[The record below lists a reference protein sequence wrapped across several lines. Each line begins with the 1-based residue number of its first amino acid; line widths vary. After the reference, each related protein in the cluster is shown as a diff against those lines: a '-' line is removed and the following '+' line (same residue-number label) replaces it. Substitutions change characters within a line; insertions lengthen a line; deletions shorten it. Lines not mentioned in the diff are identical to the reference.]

1 MGKSTLFNALTA
13 SKNAEA
19 ANFPFCTID
28 PNIGIVD
35 VVDERLD
42 KLTELSKSK
51 KKIYTNITF
60 VDIAG
65 LVKGA
70 SKGEGLGNKFLSHI
84 REVDAIIH
92 LVRCFDS
99 EKITHVN
106 SKINPVEDLE
116 TIKTEI
122 ILSDIDIIQKKLE
135 KGKKKLLEE
144 KQIKI
149 LEEKLNQ
156 LNEGKEIFINGSD
169 EKKFLSSL
177 GLLSIKPKIIV
188 CNVDEESLAN
198 GNAFTKEV
206 QNKYS
211 NEKVVTICADI
222 EDQIMGLDNSERE
235 TFMKEIGLNKTGLNQ
250 LIKEGY
256 ELLNLDT
263 FFTSG
268 PEESRAWTVEKN
280 TPAPKAASVIHTDF
294 EKKFLTTLGLLSIKP
309 KIIVCN
315 VDEESLAT
323 GNAFTEDVKRKYT
336 AEKIVTICAD
346 IEDQIMGLDNNERE
360 TFMKEIG
367 LNKTGLNQLIKEG
380 YDLLNLDTFFTSGP
394 EESRAWTIEKNTL
407 APQAASVIHTD
418 FEKNFIRAEAVT
430 CEDFIKFGSA
440 EKCKENGKLRIE
452 GKDYIVKDGDVLYFR
467 VNP

>member
-1 MGKSTLFNALTA
+1 MGFKCGIVGLPNVGKSTLFNALTA

-35 VVDERLD
+35 VVDKRLD
-42 KLTELSKSK
+42 QLTKLSNSK

-92 LVRCFDS
+92 LVRCFESD
-99 EKITHVN
+99 KITHVN
-106 SKINPVEDLE
+106 SKINPAEDLD

-122 ILSDIDIIQKKLE
+122 ILSDIDVIQKKLD
-135 KGKKKLLEE
+135 KGKKKLLDEDE
-144 KQIKI
+144 ITI
-149 LEEKLNQ
+149 LEEKLKQ
-156 LNEGKEIFINGSD
+156 LNEGNEIFSFD
-169 EKKFLSSL
+169 EKEHNLLSSL

-188 CNVDEESLAN
+188 CNVDEESLKN
-198 GNAFTKEV
+198 GNSFTEIVKKNH
-206 QNKYS
+206 QK
-211 NEKVVTICADI
+211 EKVITICADI
-222 EDQIMGLDNSERE
+222 EDQIMDLDSSERE
-235 TFMKEIGLNKTGLNQ
+235 N
-250 LIKEGY
+250 
-256 ELLNLDT
+256 
-263 FFTSG
+263 
-268 PEESRAWTVEKN
+268 
-280 TPAPKAASVIHTDF
+280 
-294 EKKFLTTLGLLSIKP
+294 
-309 KIIVCN
+309 
-315 VDEESLAT
+315 
-323 GNAFTEDVKRKYT
+323 
-336 AEKIVTICAD
+336 
-346 IEDQIMGLDNNERE
+346 
-360 TFMKEIG
+360 FMKEIG

-394 EESRAWTIEKNTL
+394 EESRAWTVKKNTL
-407 APQAASVIHTD
+407 APKAASVIHTD
-418 FEKNFIRAEAVT
+418 FEKNFIRAETVT
-430 CEDFIKFGSA
+430 CEDFIKYGSA

>member
-1 MGKSTLFNALTA
+1 MGFKCGIVGLPNVGKSTLFNALTA

-35 VVDERLD
+35 VIDERLD
-42 KLTELSKSK
+42 RLSKLSKSK

-92 LVRCFDS
+92 LVRCFESD
-99 EKITHVN
+99 KITHVN
-106 SKINPVEDLE
+106 SEINPSNDLE

-135 KGKKKLLEE
+135 KGKKKLLNE
-144 KQIKI
+144 KEIEM
-149 LEEKLNQ
+149 LEKKLEQLNQ
-156 LNEGKEIFINGSD
+156 NKDVVIDNED
-169 EKKFLSSL
+169 ENKFLSTV

-188 CNVDEESLAN
+188 CNVDEESLTK
-198 GNAFTKEV
+198 GNKFTENIKS
-206 QNKYS
+206 KYL
-211 NEKVVTICADI
+211 NEKIVNICADI
-222 EDQIMGLDNSERE
+222 EDQIMGLDKNEKE
-235 TFMKEIGLNKTGLNQ
+235 IFMKEIGLNKTGLNQ
-250 LIKEGY
+250 LIREGY
-256 ELLNLDT
+256 DLLKLDT

-268 PEESRAWTVEKN
+268 PEESRAWTVK
-280 TPAPKAASVIHTDF
+280 
-294 EKKFLTTLGLLSIKP
+294 
-309 KIIVCN
+309 
-315 VDEESLAT
+315 
-323 GNAFTEDVKRKYT
+323 
-336 AEKIVTICAD
+336 
-346 IEDQIMGLDNNERE
+346 
-360 TFMKEIG
+360 
-367 LNKTGLNQLIKEG
+367 
-380 YDLLNLDTFFTSGP
+380 
-394 EESRAWTIEKNTL
+394 KNTL
-407 APQAASVIHTD
+407 APKAASVIHTD
-418 FEKNFIRAEAVT
+418 FEKNFIRAESVT

>member
-1 MGKSTLFNALTA
+1 MGFKCGIVGLPNVGKSTLFNALTA

-28 PNIGIVD
+28 PNIGVVD
-35 VVDERLD
+35 VIDERLD
-42 KLTELSKSK
+42 QLAKLSKSK

-92 LVRCFDS
+92 LVRCFNS

-106 SKINPVEDLE
+106 SKISPADDLE

-122 ILSDIDIIQKKLE
+122 ILSDLDIIQKKLE
-135 KGKKKLLEE
+135 KSKKKLLKDKE
-144 KQIKI
+144 IKI
-149 LEEKLNQ
+149 LERKLIT
-156 LNEGKEIFINGSD
+156 LSEGEELKAGDKE
-169 EKKFLSSL
+169 EEKFLSSI

-188 CNVDEESLAN
+188 CNVDEENLTS
-198 GNAFTKEV
+198 GNSYTNQIKE
-206 QNKYS
+206 KYP
-211 NEKVVTICADI
+211 NEKIINICADI
-222 EDQIMGLDNSERE
+222 EDQLSGLDKNEKE
-235 TFMKEIGLNKTGLNQ
+235 TFMQDIGLSKTGLNK

-256 ELLNLDT
+256 DLLMLDT

-268 PEESRAWTVEKN
+268 PEESRAWTVKKN

-294 EKKFLTTLGLLSIKP
+294 EK
-309 KIIVCN
+309 
-315 VDEESLAT
+315 
-323 GNAFTEDVKRKYT
+323 
-336 AEKIVTICAD
+336 
-346 IEDQIMGLDNNERE
+346 
-360 TFMKEIG
+360 
-367 LNKTGLNQLIKEG
+367 
-380 YDLLNLDTFFTSGP
+380 
-394 EESRAWTIEKNTL
+394 
-407 APQAASVIHTD
+407 
-418 FEKNFIRAEAVT
+418 NFIRAETVT
-430 CEDFIKFGSA
+430 CEDFIKYGSA

-452 GKDYIVKDGDVLYFR
+452 GKDYIIKDGDVLYFR

>member
-1 MGKSTLFNALTA
+1 MGFKCGIVGLPNVGKSTLFNALTA

-28 PNIGIVD
+28 PNIGVVD
-35 VVDERLD
+35 VIDERLD
-42 KLTELSKSK
+42 KLTKLSSSK

-92 LVRCFDS
+92 LVRCFESDQ
-99 EKITHVN
+99 ITHVN

-122 ILSDIDIIQKKLE
+122 ILSDIDVIQKKLD
-135 KGKKKLLEE
+135 KGKKKLLDE
-144 KQIKI
+144 KEIKI
-149 LEEKLNQ
+149 LEEKLSQ
-156 LNEGKEIFINGSD
+156 LNEGNEVTSNDKTEI
-169 EKKFLSSL
+169 KFLSSL

-188 CNVDEESLAN
+188 CNVDEESLAE
-198 GNAFTKEV
+198 GNFFTKSIKEAHP
-206 QNKYS
+206 

-222 EDQIMGLDNSERE
+222 EDQIMGLDNNERE
-235 TFMKEIGLNKTGLNQ
+235 TFMKEIGLSKTGLNQ

-268 PEESRAWTVEKN
+268 PEESRAWTVK
-280 TPAPKAASVIHTDF
+280 
-294 EKKFLTTLGLLSIKP
+294 
-309 KIIVCN
+309 
-315 VDEESLAT
+315 
-323 GNAFTEDVKRKYT
+323 
-336 AEKIVTICAD
+336 
-346 IEDQIMGLDNNERE
+346 
-360 TFMKEIG
+360 
-367 LNKTGLNQLIKEG
+367 
-380 YDLLNLDTFFTSGP
+380 
-394 EESRAWTIEKNTL
+394 KNTL
-407 APQAASVIHTD
+407 APKAASVIHTD
-418 FEKNFIRAEAVT
+418 FEKNFIRAETVT
-430 CEDFIKFGSA
+430 CEDFIKYGSA

>member
-1 MGKSTLFNALTA
+1 MGFKCGIVGLPNVGKSTLFNALTA

-35 VVDERLD
+35 VIDDRLD
-42 KLTELSKSK
+42 QLSKLSNSK
-51 KKIYTNITF
+51 KKIHTNITF

-92 LVRCFDS
+92 LVRCFESDQ
-99 EKITHVN
+99 ITHVN

-122 ILSDIDIIQKKLE
+122 ILSDIDVIQKKLD
-135 KGKKKLLEE
+135 KGKKKMLDE
-144 KQIKI
+144 KEIKI
-149 LEEKLNQ
+149 LEEKLSQ
-156 LNEGKEIFINGSD
+156 LNEGNEVTSNDQAEI
-169 EKKFLSSL
+169 KFLSSL

-188 CNVDEESLAN
+188 CNVDEESLAE
-198 GNAFTKEV
+198 GNVFTKSIKEAHP
-206 QNKYS
+206 

-222 EDQIMGLDNSERE
+222 EDQIMGLDNNERE
-235 TFMKEIGLNKTGLNQ
+235 TFMKEIGLSKTGLNQ

-268 PEESRAWTVEKN
+268 PEESRAWTVK
-280 TPAPKAASVIHTDF
+280 
-294 EKKFLTTLGLLSIKP
+294 
-309 KIIVCN
+309 
-315 VDEESLAT
+315 
-323 GNAFTEDVKRKYT
+323 
-336 AEKIVTICAD
+336 
-346 IEDQIMGLDNNERE
+346 
-360 TFMKEIG
+360 
-367 LNKTGLNQLIKEG
+367 
-380 YDLLNLDTFFTSGP
+380 
-394 EESRAWTIEKNTL
+394 KNTL
-407 APQAASVIHTD
+407 APKAASVIHTD
-418 FEKNFIRAEAVT
+418 FEKNFIRAETVT
-430 CEDFIKFGSA
+430 CEDFIKYGSA

>member
-1 MGKSTLFNALTA
+1 MGFKCGIVGLPNVGKSTLFNALTA

-35 VVDERLD
+35 VVDKRLD
-42 KLTELSKSK
+42 KLTKLSNSK

-84 REVDAIIH
+84 REVDAIVH
-92 LVRCFDS
+92 LVRCFESD
-99 EKITHVN
+99 KITHVN
-106 SKINPVEDLE
+106 SSINPVEDLE

-122 ILSDIDIIQKKLE
+122 ILSDLDIVQKKLE
-135 KGKKKLLEE
+135 KGKKKFLQE
-144 KQIKI
+144 KEIKI

-156 LNEGKEIFINGSD
+156 LNDGKEILSNDEF
-169 EKKFLSSL
+169 EKKLLSSL

-188 CNVDEESLAN
+188 CNVDEDSLEN
-198 GNAFTKEV
+198 GNNFTESVKK
-206 QNKYS
+206 KYS
-211 NEKVVTICADI
+211 NEK
-222 EDQIMGLDNSERE
+222 
-235 TFMKEIGLNKTGLNQ
+235 
-250 LIKEGY
+250 
-256 ELLNLDT
+256 
-263 FFTSG
+263 
-268 PEESRAWTVEKN
+268 
-280 TPAPKAASVIHTDF
+280 
-294 EKKFLTTLGLLSIKP
+294 
-309 KIIVCN
+309 II
-315 VDEESLAT
+315 
-323 GNAFTEDVKRKYT
+323 
-336 AEKIVTICAD
+336 TICAD

-380 YDLLNLDTFFTSGP
+380 YDLLSLDTFFTSGP
-394 EESRAWTIEKNTL
+394 EESRAWTVEKNTL
-407 APQAASVIHTD
+407 APKAAGVIHTD

>member
-1 MGKSTLFNALTA
+1 MGFKCGIVGLPNVGKSTLFNALTA

-42 KLTELSKSK
+42 QLTKLSNSK

-92 LVRCFDS
+92 LVRCFESD
-99 EKITHVN
+99 KITHVN
-106 SKINPVEDLE
+106 SKINPVDDLE

-122 ILSDIDIIQKKLE
+122 ILSDLDIIQKKLE
-135 KGKKKLLEE
+135 KGKKKLLQE
-144 KQIKI
+144 KEVTM

-156 LNEGKEIFINGSD
+156 LNEGKEIVAKD
-169 EKKFLSSL
+169 ELEKEFLSSL
-177 GLLSIKPKIIV
+177 GLLSIKQKIIV
-188 CNVDEESLAN
+188 CNVDEESLAV
-198 GNAFTKEV
+198 GNAFTDNVKK
-206 QNKYS
+206 NFS
-211 NEKVVTICADI
+211 N
-222 EDQIMGLDNSERE
+222 
-235 TFMKEIGLNKTGLNQ
+235 
-250 LIKEGY
+250 
-256 ELLNLDT
+256 
-263 FFTSG
+263 
-268 PEESRAWTVEKN
+268 
-280 TPAPKAASVIHTDF
+280 
-294 EKKFLTTLGLLSIKP
+294 
-309 KIIVCN
+309 
-315 VDEESLAT
+315 
-323 GNAFTEDVKRKYT
+323 
-336 AEKIVTICAD
+336 EKIVTICAD
-346 IEDQIMGLDNNERE
+346 IEDQIMGLDNSERE

-394 EESRAWTIEKNTL
+394 EESRAWTVEKNTL
-407 APQAASVIHTD
+407 APEAASVIHTD

-440 EKCKENGKLRIE
+440 EKCKENGRLRIE

>member
-1 MGKSTLFNALTA
+1 MGFKCGIVGLPNVGKSTLFNALTA

-42 KLTELSKSK
+42 QLTKLSNSK

-92 LVRCFDS
+92 LVRCFESD
-99 EKITHVN
+99 KITHVN
-106 SKINPVEDLE
+106 SKINPLDDLE

-122 ILSDIDIIQKKLE
+122 ILSDLDIVQKKLE

-144 KQIKI
+144 KEVKI
-149 LEEKLNQ
+149 LEDKLSQ
-156 LNEGKEIFINGSD
+156 LNDGKEVVPNNK
-169 EKKFLSSL
+169 EEEKFLTTL

-188 CNVDEESLAN
+188 CNVDEESLAK
-198 GNAFTKEV
+198 GNSYTESVKK
-206 QNKYS
+206 NYS
-211 NEKVVTICADI
+211 EEKVVTICADI
-222 EDQIMGLDNSERE
+222 EDQIMSLDNDERE

-268 PEESRAWTVEKN
+268 PEESRAWTIEKN

-294 EKKFLTTLGLLSIKP
+294 EK
-309 KIIVCN
+309 
-315 VDEESLAT
+315 
-323 GNAFTEDVKRKYT
+323 
-336 AEKIVTICAD
+336 
-346 IEDQIMGLDNNERE
+346 
-360 TFMKEIG
+360 
-367 LNKTGLNQLIKEG
+367 
-380 YDLLNLDTFFTSGP
+380 
-394 EESRAWTIEKNTL
+394 
-407 APQAASVIHTD
+407 
-418 FEKNFIRAEAVT
+418 NFIRAETVT
-430 CEDFIKFGSA
+430 CEDFVKYGSA

>member
-1 MGKSTLFNALTA
+1 MGFKCGIVGLPNVGKSTLFNVLTA

-35 VVDERLD
+35 VVDNRLD
-42 KLTELSKSK
+42 QLSNLSKSK

-106 SKINPVEDLE
+106 PEINPVNDLE

-122 ILSDIDIIQKKLE
+122 LLADIETIQKKLE
-135 KGKKKLLEE
+135 KGKKKLLSPKEIQVLE
-144 KQIKI
+144 KKLNSLNSGKE
-149 LEEKLNQ
+149 LEE
-156 LNEGKEIFINGSD
+156 ESED
-169 EKKFLSSL
+169 EKKITSSM
-177 GLLSIKPKIIV
+177 GLLSTKPKIIV
-188 CNVDEESLAN
+188 CNVDENSLAK
-198 GNAFTKEV
+198 GNKFTNAVK
-206 QNKYS
+206 NKYVDD
-211 NEKVVTICADI
+211 KIVIICADI
-222 EDQIMGLDNSERE
+222 EDQIMGLDKDERE
-235 TFMKEIGLNKTGLNQ
+235 TFMKEIGLDKTGLNQ

-268 PEESRAWTVEKN
+268 PEESRA
-280 TPAPKAASVIHTDF
+280 
-294 EKKFLTTLGLLSIKP
+294 
-309 KIIVCN
+309 C
-315 VDEESLAT
+315 
-323 GNAFTEDVKRKYT
+323 
-336 AEKIVTICAD
+336 
-346 IEDQIMGLDNNERE
+346 
-360 TFMKEIG
+360 
-367 LNKTGLNQLIKEG
+367 
-380 YDLLNLDTFFTSGP
+380 
-394 EESRAWTIEKNTL
+394 TIEKNTI
-407 APQAASVIHTD
+407 APKAASVIHTD

>member
-1 MGKSTLFNALTA
+1 MGFKCGIVGLPNVGKSTLFNALTA

-35 VVDERLD
+35 VIDKRLD
-42 KLTELSKSK
+42 DLSKLSNSK

-92 LVRCFDS
+92 LVRCFESD
-99 EKITHVN
+99 KITHVN
-106 SKINPVEDLE
+106 SEINPLNDLE

-135 KGKKKLLEE
+135 KTKKKLLSNKEIE
-144 KQIKI
+144 I
-149 LEEKLNQ
+149 LEIKLDKLNQ
-156 LNEGKEIFINGSD
+156 GKDQTDENEEQN
-169 EKKFLSSL
+169 KFLSSL

-188 CNVDEESLAN
+188 CNIDEKNLAKGNKFTESV
-198 GNAFTKEV
+198 K
-206 QNKYS
+206 NKYS
-211 NEKVVTICADI
+211 SEKVVTICADI
-222 EDQIMGLDNSERE
+222 EDQIMGLDKNERE
-235 TFMKEIGLNKTGLNQ
+235 IFMKEIGLNKTGLNQ
-250 LIKEGY
+250 LI
-256 ELLNLDT
+256 
-263 FFTSG
+263 
-268 PEESRAWTVEKN
+268 R
-280 TPAPKAASVIHTDF
+280 
-294 EKKFLTTLGLLSIKP
+294 
-309 KIIVCN
+309 
-315 VDEESLAT
+315 
-323 GNAFTEDVKRKYT
+323 
-336 AEKIVTICAD
+336 
-346 IEDQIMGLDNNERE
+346 
-360 TFMKEIG
+360 
-367 LNKTGLNQLIKEG
+367 EG
-380 YDLLNLDTFFTSGP
+380 YDLLKLDTFFTSGP
-394 EESRAWTIEKNTL
+394 EESRAWTIKKNTL
-407 APQAASVIHTD
+407 APKAASVIHTD

-430 CEDFIKFGSA
+430 CEDFINYGSA

>member
-1 MGKSTLFNALTA
+1 MGFKCGIVGLPNVGKSTLFNALTA

-42 KLTELSKSK
+42 KLTKLSKSK

-84 REVDAIIH
+84 REVDAIVH
-92 LVRCFDS
+92 LVRCFES

-116 TIKTEI
+116 IIKTEI
-122 ILSDIDIIQKKLE
+122 ILSDLDIVQKKLE
-135 KGKKKLLEE
+135 KGKKKLLQE
-144 KQIKI
+144 KEIKI
-149 LEEKLNQ
+149 LEEKLKQ
-156 LNEGKEIFINGSD
+156 LNEGKEVIFND
-169 EKKFLSSL
+169 E
-177 GLLSIKPKIIV
+177 
-188 CNVDEESLAN
+188 
-198 GNAFTKEV
+198 
-206 QNKYS
+206 
-211 NEKVVTICADI
+211 
-222 EDQIMGLDNSERE
+222 
-235 TFMKEIGLNKTGLNQ
+235 
-250 LIKEGY
+250 
-256 ELLNLDT
+256 
-263 FFTSG
+263 
-268 PEESRAWTVEKN
+268 
-280 TPAPKAASVIHTDF
+280 F

-323 GNAFTEDVKRKYT
+323 GNAFTEDVKSKYPDD
-336 AEKIVTICAD
+336 KVVTICAD

-394 EESRAWTIEKNTL
+394 EESRAWTVEKNTL

-418 FEKNFIRAEAVT
+418 FEKNFIRAETVT

>member
-1 MGKSTLFNALTA
+1 MGFKCGIVGLPNVGKSTLFNALTA

-35 VVDERLD
+35 VIDDRLD
-42 KLTELSKSK
+42 QLTKLSNSK

-92 LVRCFDS
+92 LVRCFES

-106 SKINPVEDLE
+106 SKISPVDDLE

-122 ILSDIDIIQKKLE
+122 ILADLDVIQKKLE
-135 KGKKKLLEE
+135 KGKKKLLSE
-144 KQIKI
+144 KEIKI
-149 LEEKLNQ
+149 LEEKFKQ
-156 LNEGKEIFINGSD
+156 LELGLEAKINDKNE
-169 EKKFLSSL
+169 EKLLTSI

-188 CNVDEESLAN
+188 CNVDEENLKK
-198 GNAFTKEV
+198 GNNYTKEILD
-206 QNKYS
+206 KYPS
-211 NEKVVTICADI
+211 EKIINICADI
-222 EDQIMGLDNSERE
+222 EDQLSSLDKNEKE
-235 TFMKEIGLNKTGLNQ
+235 VFMRDIGLNKTGINK

-256 ELLNLDT
+256 DLLKLDT

-268 PEESRAWTVEKN
+268 PEESRAWTVKKN
-280 TPAPKAASVIHTDF
+280 TTAPK
-294 EKKFLTTLGLLSIKP
+294 
-309 KIIVCN
+309 
-315 VDEESLAT
+315 
-323 GNAFTEDVKRKYT
+323 
-336 AEKIVTICAD
+336 
-346 IEDQIMGLDNNERE
+346 
-360 TFMKEIG
+360 
-367 LNKTGLNQLIKEG
+367 
-380 YDLLNLDTFFTSGP
+380 
-394 EESRAWTIEKNTL
+394 
-407 APQAASVIHTD
+407 AASVIHTD

-430 CEDFIKFGSA
+430 CEDFIKYGSA